1 MMKFLF
7 LLQFLTSIDTL
18 HYQTPASWSTLLPLF
33 LPPPQISVSSSPF
46 TTPYHMQPAEFIL
59 ECLLLHERRQRS
71 LPSRCLA
78 SLQETHKHSLIL
90 FFFSF
95 SPENISVPIPSAK
108 VHLTVS
114 PSMETVVVLHCIHSL
129 L

>member
-7 LLQFLTSIDTL
+7 LLQFLTSTDTL
-18 HYQTPASWSTLLPLF
+18 LYQTPASWSTLLPLF
-33 LPPPQISVSSSPF
+33 LPPPQISVSSGPF
-46 TTPYHMQPAEFIL
+46 PTPYHMQPEEFIL

-71 LPSRCLA
+71 LPSRCLV

-90 FFFSF
+90 FFPFF
-95 SPENISVPIPSAK
+95 PENISVPVSSAK

-114 PSMETVVVLHCIHSL
+114 QSMETVVVLHCIHSL